1 MSITFSYKYEKI
13 HMNVRTF
20 IFSSGHCM
28 NQFLSNLRK
37 LKYIV
42 QFNKK
47 SMFTGSQAYTIKP
60 DPGAAGC

>member
-1 MSITFSYKYEKI
+1 MSE
-13 HMNVRTF
+13 HL
-20 IFSSGHCM
+20 SSALDTLHESV
-28 NQFLSNLRK
+28 LSNLRK